1 MDAVKRTIKMNN
13 YKKQTKRKR
22 TNRRKGSSQT
32 NLIPD
37 RTGTHVSLQIQDV
50 MPPFT
55 FKRFNYIDSAY
66 ARNNPGN
73 NYLVFSFR
81 INDLYDPDPTIL
93 SGSISGLKEMMQFY
107 QYYRVN
113 HVNVSMKIFNNETF
127 AILYGAVFSQSNLT
141 GTISSRD
148 DAINS
153 LENDFSTR
161 ARLLSAKSGLDHED
175 IYFQIRPELLLG
187 DKKQYEA
194 SNLYAGNGLAS
205 PSIPLWLN
213 VIIASPTGTV
223 LSNGIV
229 TATTFTFSAKF
240 FGRLNLRA

>member
-1 MDAVKRTIKMNN
+1 MNKQRSQKIKNN
-13 YKKQTKRKR
+13 NKPKRKR
-22 TNRRKGSSQT
+22 TTAVATSQT
-32 NLIPD
+32 NRRLD
-37 RTGTHVSLQIQDV
+37 RTGRHVSLQIQDV

-55 FKRFNYIDSAY
+55 VKRMNYIDAAY
-66 ARNNPGN
+66 ARNNPGG
-73 NYLVFSFR
+73 NYLVYSFR

-113 HVNVSMKIFNNETF
+113 HVNISFKIFNNETF

-141 GTISSRD
+141 GVLSTRD
-148 DAINS
+148 DAINA

-175 IYFQIRPELLLG
+175 INFDINPAILLG
-187 DKKQYEA
+187 DAQQYHA
-194 SNLYAGNGLAS
+194 SNQYSGNGLAS
-205 PSIPLWLN
+205 PAIPLWCN
-213 VIIASPTGTV
+213 FIIASPTGSV
-223 LSNGIV
+223 LTNGIV
-229 TATTFTFSAKF
+229 TALTFTFTSKF